1 MANGAERAKRS
12 IALVGLPGTG
22 KTSVGGRLAARLGL
36 PLRDSDAVVAAEA
49 GLAVADIFARAG
61 EATFRDLERRAIAR
75 LAEGPR
81 CILATGGGAFL
92 DPGSRALLLSR
103 CTVIWLDGDTDRFAA
118 RAGPGP
124 MLDPADPAGSLR
136 RLAAARNPIYAEAHL
151 RIDCATLR
159 PDAIAGLILRT
170 LRT

>member
-12 IALVGLPGTG
+12 IALVGLPGAG

-36 PLRDSDAVVAAEA
+36 PLQDSDAVVAAEA
-49 GLAVADIFARAG
+49 GLAVAEIFARAG
-61 EATFRDLERRAIAR
+61 ETVFRDLERRAIAR

-81 CILATGGGAFL
+81 CVLATGGGAFL
-92 DPGSRALLLSR
+92 DAGSRALLLAR
-103 CTVIWLDGDTDRFAA
+103 CTVVWLDGDIGRFAT
-118 RAGPGP
+118 RAGPRP
-124 MLDPADPAGSLR
+124 VLDPSDPEGSLR

-159 PDAIAGLILRT
+159 PDAIAALILRS